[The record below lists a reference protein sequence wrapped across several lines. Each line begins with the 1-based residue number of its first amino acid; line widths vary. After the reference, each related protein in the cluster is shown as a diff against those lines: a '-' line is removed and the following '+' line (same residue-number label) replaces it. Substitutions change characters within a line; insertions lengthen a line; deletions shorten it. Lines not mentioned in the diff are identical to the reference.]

1 MFRSAVHHAV
11 VPCLVVISLLAS
23 TEGRTSSAYPA
34 EAAQFVGQRAINSVP
49 HVCDIVKL
57 VVKDHS
63 GADFESITPEARL
76 IEDLG
81 MDYLDHIE
89 FIMDLEDTF
98 FIEIPDEEAEKIVT
112 VGDACDYVI
121 ENLPD

>member
-1 MFRSAVHHAV
+1 M
-11 VPCLVVISLLAS
+11 
-23 TEGRTSSAYPA
+23 
-34 EAAQFVGQRAINSVP
+34 
-49 HVCDIVKL
+49 CDIVKL
-57 VVKDHS
+57 IVKDHS

-89 FIMDLEDTF
+89 FVMDLEDTF
-98 FIEIPDEEAEKIVT
+98 VIEIPDEEAEKIIT

-121 ENLPD
+121 KNLPD